1 MTPASQEGFLFPL
14 KKGYLLKPDR
24 PLKPLGA
31 QAFGSQDS
39 GQQGSL
45 SKDPW
50 PTCLCLKGALLCI
63 LQRSVLY
70 PPPPPRPRI
79 RWRHSRYLPLHT
91 RSS

>member
-70 PPPPPRPRI
+70 PPPPRPRI